1 MFLFLFLF
9 HQYYEFAY
17 IKELAEPS
25 RQLAQKV
32 NQKEKE
38 RTDREEGQ
46 TNEEKTEEQKE
57 EARDEYVFSLFYVK
71 TKKKY

>member
-1 MFLFLFLF
+1 
-9 HQYYEFAY
+9 
-17 IKELAEPS
+17 LAEPS